1 MFTRCSPGCSL
12 GCSLNRFFRILR
24 RISKVY
30 LERIF
35 ILFFSPNYRIATENR
50 FFRELTEKGLQFR
63 WRSPRRPK
71 LRQCVYQARV
81 VVGVLVLL
89 RLKSY
94 YWSLAVAALTEFGCW
109 RGCSSSAVCICAGRI
124 ERNLVSRPRAA
135 SLLLY
140 PVMCPTSLRF
150 T

>member
-12 GCSLNRFFRILR
+12 GCSLNRFFGILR

-35 ILFFSPNYRIATENR
+35 ILFFHQTIASQPKTASSAN
-50 FFRELTEKGLQFR
+50 
-63 WRSPRRPK
+63 WPRRVSSFGGDLHGGPK